1 MSNPPIVNAICASLT
16 SPHPPCRKLSAEM
29 LIFFCS
35 FDDDSPDRR
44 GLGLV
49 LVAFD
54 AVEQAINAGIT
65 DPSKKVNKF
74 DMWLRQLESMVDGRG
89 RMGSMVGMSKDFK
102 DAVDIHEYCVSLNE
116 I

>member
-29 LIFFCS
+29 MIFFCS
-35 FDDDSPDRR
+35 FDEDSQDR
-44 GLGLV
+44 LGLV

-54 AVEQAINAGIT
+54 FVEQTMNAGIT
-65 DPSKKVNKF
+65 DPSKKVNRF
-74 DMWLRQLESMVDGRG
+74 DMWLRQLEAIIDGRG

-102 DAVDIHEYCVSLNE
+102 DAVDVHEYCVRTSV